1 MLGKLLKHEFRATGR
16 IMLPLLGVELL
27 LSVLAGLSVRGLDR
41 IGDMSF
47 LGVTYVTTLVVFFL
61 GLFALGVVA
70 VVLMI
75 QRFYRNLL
83 RDEGYLSMTLPVSVD
98 AHIWSKLIVS
108 FVWFTAVT
116 VLTVLAM
123 AIMVAIGTWL
133 EFMSGLPAWDE
144 MWEFLHAAAS
154 GIGVG
159 NLFLFVLETLVLAF
173 LGTCAMCLRC
183 YSALAIGGSAADHKL
198 AYSFLAFIGIGI
210 VLSLIQNGIG
220 LGLANTDLGEHLFM
234 QDFSSVRESMRFLHT
249 VMWGAILTSAIY
261 NAIFYS
267 VTRWFLKN
275 KLNLA

>member
-98 AHIWSKLIVS
+98 AQIWAKLIVS
-108 FVWFTAVT
+108 FVWFTAVA

-123 AIMVAIGTWL
+123 TVMVSIGTRL
-133 EFMSGLPAWDE
+133 QFLAGMPAWSE
-144 MWEFLHAAAS
+144 MRAFLRMAF
-154 GIGVG
+154 GEYGG
-159 NLFLFVLETLVLAF
+159 NIALFLLEMLLLAF
-173 LGTCAMCLRC
+173 LGTCSLCLRC

-198 AYSFLAFIGIGI
+198 AYSFLAFIVIGI
-210 VLSLIQNGIG
+210 VLSILENAIG
-220 LGLANTDLGEHLFM
+220 VGLVNTDLGRRIFW
-234 QDFSSVRESMRFLHT
+234 QDFSSVQESMHFLHST
-249 VMWGAILTSAIY
+249 MWLAVLSSAIY
-261 NAIFYS
+261 GAVFYF
-267 VTRWFLKN
+267 VTRFFLKN